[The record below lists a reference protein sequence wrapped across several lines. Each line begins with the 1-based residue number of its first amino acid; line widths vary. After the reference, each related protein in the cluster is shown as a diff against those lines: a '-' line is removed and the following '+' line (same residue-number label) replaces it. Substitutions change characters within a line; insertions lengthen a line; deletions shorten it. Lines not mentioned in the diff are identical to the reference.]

1 VKKYFLL
8 IFLILFSTKSVGSV
22 KNEIIKSFSEI
33 KNLNFEFTQT
43 INGKDETGNCSI
55 VFPKKIYCK
64 YNFKFNKVLVSNGN
78 SLVIKSDKNNQYYRY
93 SLKDTALNL
102 LLDKKYILGKMRIL
116 KGSLIDEKFFLFSIE
131 ENNQT
136 LNIFFDKNNYN
147 LIGWQTEDI
156 YQNLTIT
163 YIYDLKVNQ
172 NIEDEIF
179 RLPKN
184 N

>member
-1 VKKYFLL
+1 MKKNLFI
-8 IFLILFSTKSVGSV
+8 IFLILFSTKSLASI
-22 KNEIIKSFSEI
+22 KNEIIKSFNEI
-33 KNLNFEFTQT
+33 ENLNFKFTQT

-131 ENNQT
+131 ENNQK
-136 LNIFFDKNNYN
+136 LNIFFDKNNYD
-147 LIGWQTEDI
+147 LIGWQTLDI
-156 YQNLTIT
+156 YQNLSIT
-163 YIYDLKVNQ
+163 YLNSIKKNQ
-172 NIEDEIF
+172 KFKKNLF
-179 RLPKN
+179 RLPSQN
-184 N
+184 

>member
-1 VKKYFLL
+1 M
-8 IFLILFSTKSVGSV
+8 TK
-22 KNEIIKSFSEI
+22 
-33 KNLNFEFTQT
+33 NFF
-43 INGKDETGNCSI
+43 C
-55 VFPKKIYCK
+55 
-64 YNFKFNKVLVSNGN
+64 
-78 SLVIKSDKNNQYYRY
+78 
-93 SLKDTALNL
+93 
-102 LLDKKYILGKMRIL
+102 
-116 KGSLIDEKFFLFSIE
+116 SIE
-131 ENNQT
+131 ESNQT

-179 RLPKN
+179 KLPKN

>member
-1 VKKYFLL
+1 
-8 IFLILFSTKSVGSV
+8 
-22 KNEIIKSFSEI
+22 
-33 KNLNFEFTQT
+33 
-43 INGKDETGNCSI
+43 
-55 VFPKKIYCK
+55 
-64 YNFKFNKVLVSNGN
+64 
-78 SLVIKSDKNNQYYRY
+78 
-93 SLKDTALNL
+93 
-102 LLDKKYILGKMRIL
+102 M

-179 RLPKN
+179 KLPKN

>member
-1 VKKYFLL
+1 M
-8 IFLILFSTKSVGSV
+8 TK
-22 KNEIIKSFSEI
+22 
-33 KNLNFEFTQT
+33 
-43 INGKDETGNCSI
+43 
-55 VFPKKIYCK
+55 
-64 YNFKFNKVLVSNGN
+64 
-78 SLVIKSDKNNQYYRY
+78 
-93 SLKDTALNL
+93 
-102 LLDKKYILGKMRIL
+102 
-116 KGSLIDEKFFLFSIE
+116 KFFLFSIK

-136 LNIFFDKNNYN
+136 LNIFFDKDNYN

-179 RLPKN
+179 KLPKN

>member
-1 VKKYFLL
+1 MLNI
-8 IFLILFSTKSVGSV
+8 IFIF
-22 KNEIIKSFSEI
+22 
-33 KNLNFEFTQT
+33 
-43 INGKDETGNCSI
+43 
-55 VFPKKIYCK
+55 
-64 YNFKFNKVLVSNGN
+64 NFKFNKVLVSNGS
-78 SLVIKSDKNNQYYRY
+78 SLVIYSDKNNQYYRY

-102 LLDKKYILGKMRIL
+102 LLDKKYILEKMRISN
-116 KGSLIDEKFFLFSIE
+116 GSLIDEKFFLFSIE

-172 NIEDEIF
+172 NIEDGIF
-179 RLPKN
+179 KLPKN

>member
-1 VKKYFLL
+1 
-8 IFLILFSTKSVGSV
+8 
-22 KNEIIKSFSEI
+22 
-33 KNLNFEFTQT
+33 
-43 INGKDETGNCSI
+43 
-55 VFPKKIYCK
+55 
-64 YNFKFNKVLVSNGN
+64 
-78 SLVIKSDKNNQYYRY
+78 
-93 SLKDTALNL
+93 
-102 LLDKKYILGKMRIL
+102 MRIL
-116 KGSLIDEKFFLFSIE
+116 NGSLIDEKFFLFSIE

-172 NIEDEIF
+172 NIKDEIF
-179 RLPKN
+179 KLPKN

>member
-1 VKKYFLL
+1 M
-8 IFLILFSTKSVGSV
+8 
-22 KNEIIKSFSEI
+22 N
-33 KNLNFEFTQT
+33 
-43 INGKDETGNCSI
+43 
-55 VFPKKIYCK
+55 
-64 YNFKFNKVLVSNGN
+64 
-78 SLVIKSDKNNQYYRY
+78 
-93 SLKDTALNL
+93 
-102 LLDKKYILGKMRIL
+102 IL

-131 ENNQT
+131 ESNQT

-179 RLPKN
+179 KLPKN

>member
-1 VKKYFLL
+1 
-8 IFLILFSTKSVGSV
+8 
-22 KNEIIKSFSEI
+22 
-33 KNLNFEFTQT
+33 
-43 INGKDETGNCSI
+43 
-55 VFPKKIYCK
+55 
-64 YNFKFNKVLVSNGN
+64 
-78 SLVIKSDKNNQYYRY
+78 
-93 SLKDTALNL
+93 
-102 LLDKKYILGKMRIL
+102 MRIL
-116 KGSLIDEKFFLFSIE
+116 NGSLIDEKFFLFSIE

-136 LNIFFDKNNYN
+136 LNIFFDKNNYK

-179 RLPKN
+179 KLPKN

>member
-1 VKKYFLL
+1 MK
-8 IFLILFSTKSVGSV
+8 
-22 KNEIIKSFSEI
+22 
-33 KNLNFEFTQT
+33 
-43 INGKDETGNCSI
+43 
-55 VFPKKIYCK
+55 
-64 YNFKFNKVLVSNGN
+64 
-78 SLVIKSDKNNQYYRY
+78 
-93 SLKDTALNL
+93 
-102 LLDKKYILGKMRIL
+102 IL

-131 ENNQT
+131 ESNQT

-179 RLPKN
+179 KLPKN

>member
-1 VKKYFLL
+1 
-8 IFLILFSTKSVGSV
+8 
-22 KNEIIKSFSEI
+22 
-33 KNLNFEFTQT
+33 
-43 INGKDETGNCSI
+43 
-55 VFPKKIYCK
+55 
-64 YNFKFNKVLVSNGN
+64 
-78 SLVIKSDKNNQYYRY
+78 
-93 SLKDTALNL
+93 
-102 LLDKKYILGKMRIL
+102 MRIL
-116 KGSLIDEKFFLFSIE
+116 NGSLINEKFFLFSIE

-179 RLPKN
+179 KLPKN

>member
-1 VKKYFLL
+1 MKKNLLL
-8 IFLILFSTKSVGSV
+8 IFLILFSTKSLASI

-33 KNLNFEFTQT
+33 KNLNFKFTQT

-55 VFPKKIYCK
+55 EFPKKIYCK
-64 YNFKFNKVLVSNGN
+64 YNFRFNKVLVSNGN

-102 LLDKKYILGKMRIL
+102 LLDKKYILEKMSTL

-131 ENNQT
+131 ESNQK
-136 LNIFFDKNNYN
+136 LNIFFNKDNYN

-179 RLPKN
+179 KLPKN

>member
-1 VKKYFLL
+1 
-8 IFLILFSTKSVGSV
+8 
-22 KNEIIKSFSEI
+22 
-33 KNLNFEFTQT
+33 
-43 INGKDETGNCSI
+43 
-55 VFPKKIYCK
+55 
-64 YNFKFNKVLVSNGN
+64 
-78 SLVIKSDKNNQYYRY
+78 
-93 SLKDTALNL
+93 
-102 LLDKKYILGKMRIL
+102 MRISN
-116 KGSLIDEKFFLFSIE
+116 GSLIDEKFFLFSIE

-172 NIEDEIF
+172 NIKDEIF
-179 RLPKN
+179 KLPKN

>member
-1 VKKYFLL
+1 
-8 IFLILFSTKSVGSV
+8 
-22 KNEIIKSFSEI
+22 
-33 KNLNFEFTQT
+33 
-43 INGKDETGNCSI
+43 
-55 VFPKKIYCK
+55 
-64 YNFKFNKVLVSNGN
+64 
-78 SLVIKSDKNNQYYRY
+78 
-93 SLKDTALNL
+93 
-102 LLDKKYILGKMRIL
+102 MRIL

-131 ENNQT
+131 ERDQT

-179 RLPKN
+179 KLPKN

>member
-1 VKKYFLL
+1 M
-8 IFLILFSTKSVGSV
+8 TK
-22 KNEIIKSFSEI
+22 N
-33 KNLNFEFTQT
+33 
-43 INGKDETGNCSI
+43 
-55 VFPKKIYCK
+55 
-64 YNFKFNKVLVSNGN
+64 
-78 SLVIKSDKNNQYYRY
+78 
-93 SLKDTALNL
+93 
-102 LLDKKYILGKMRIL
+102 
-116 KGSLIDEKFFLFSIE
+116 FFLFSIE

-179 RLPKN
+179 KLPKN

>member
-1 VKKYFLL
+1 
-8 IFLILFSTKSVGSV
+8 
-22 KNEIIKSFSEI
+22 
-33 KNLNFEFTQT
+33 
-43 INGKDETGNCSI
+43 
-55 VFPKKIYCK
+55 
-64 YNFKFNKVLVSNGN
+64 
-78 SLVIKSDKNNQYYRY
+78 
-93 SLKDTALNL
+93 
-102 LLDKKYILGKMRIL
+102 MRIL
-116 KGSLIDEKFFLFSIE
+116 NGSLVDEKFFLFSIE

-172 NIEDEIF
+172 KIGDEVF
-179 RLPKN
+179 KLPKN

>member
-1 VKKYFLL
+1 
-8 IFLILFSTKSVGSV
+8 
-22 KNEIIKSFSEI
+22 
-33 KNLNFEFTQT
+33 
-43 INGKDETGNCSI
+43 
-55 VFPKKIYCK
+55 
-64 YNFKFNKVLVSNGN
+64 
-78 SLVIKSDKNNQYYRY
+78 
-93 SLKDTALNL
+93 
-102 LLDKKYILGKMRIL
+102 MRIL

-131 ENNQT
+131 ENNQK
-136 LNIFFDKNNYN
+136 LNIFFDKNNYD

-172 NIEDEIF
+172 NIGDEIF

>member
-1 VKKYFLL
+1 
-8 IFLILFSTKSVGSV
+8 
-22 KNEIIKSFSEI
+22 
-33 KNLNFEFTQT
+33 
-43 INGKDETGNCSI
+43 
-55 VFPKKIYCK
+55 
-64 YNFKFNKVLVSNGN
+64 
-78 SLVIKSDKNNQYYRY
+78 
-93 SLKDTALNL
+93 
-102 LLDKKYILGKMRIL
+102 MRIL
-116 KGSLIDEKFFLFSIE
+116 NGSLIDEKFFLFSIE

-136 LNIFFDKNNYN
+136 LNIFFDKDNYN

-179 RLPKN
+179 KLPKN

>member
-1 VKKYFLL
+1 
-8 IFLILFSTKSVGSV
+8 
-22 KNEIIKSFSEI
+22 
-33 KNLNFEFTQT
+33 
-43 INGKDETGNCSI
+43 
-55 VFPKKIYCK
+55 
-64 YNFKFNKVLVSNGN
+64 
-78 SLVIKSDKNNQYYRY
+78 
-93 SLKDTALNL
+93 
-102 LLDKKYILGKMRIL
+102 MRIL
-116 KGSLIDEKFFLFSIE
+116 NGSLIDEKFFLFSIE

-179 RLPKN
+179 KLPKN

>member
-1 VKKYFLL
+1 MRKL
-8 IFLILFSTKSVGSV
+8 IFAIILLSFFSQTYASI
-22 KNEIIKSFSEI
+22 KNNIIENFSKI
-33 KNLNFEFTQT
+33 DNLNFKFTQT
-43 INGKDETGNCSI
+43 INGKDETGNCTI

-64 YNFKFNKVLVSNGN
+64 YNFRNNKVLVSNGN

-93 SLKDTALNL
+93 PLKDTALNL
-102 LLDKKYILGKMRIL
+102 LLDKEFIL
-116 KGSLIDEKFFLFSIE
+116 KKMSNLDVNLIDKKFYLFSIE
-131 ENNQT
+131 EKNQI

-172 NIEDEIF
+172 NIEDKIF
-179 RLPKN
+179 KLPKN

>member
-1 VKKYFLL
+1 M
-8 IFLILFSTKSVGSV
+8 S
-22 KNEIIKSFSEI
+22 
-33 KNLNFEFTQT
+33 
-43 INGKDETGNCSI
+43 
-55 VFPKKIYCK
+55 
-64 YNFKFNKVLVSNGN
+64 
-78 SLVIKSDKNNQYYRY
+78 
-93 SLKDTALNL
+93 
-102 LLDKKYILGKMRIL
+102 IL

-136 LNIFFDKNNYN
+136 LNIFFDKNNYK

-172 NIEDEIF
+172 NIGDEIF

>member
-1 VKKYFLL
+1 
-8 IFLILFSTKSVGSV
+8 
-22 KNEIIKSFSEI
+22 
-33 KNLNFEFTQT
+33 
-43 INGKDETGNCSI
+43 
-55 VFPKKIYCK
+55 
-64 YNFKFNKVLVSNGN
+64 
-78 SLVIKSDKNNQYYRY
+78 
-93 SLKDTALNL
+93 
-102 LLDKKYILGKMRIL
+102 MRIL

-172 NIEDEIF
+172 NIGDEIF

>member
-1 VKKYFLL
+1 M
-8 IFLILFSTKSVGSV
+8 
-22 KNEIIKSFSEI
+22 
-33 KNLNFEFTQT
+33 
-43 INGKDETGNCSI
+43 D
-55 VFPKKIYCK
+55 
-64 YNFKFNKVLVSNGN
+64 
-78 SLVIKSDKNNQYYRY
+78 DKNNQYYRY

-116 KGSLIDEKFFLFSIE
+116 NGSLIDEKFFLFSIE

-172 NIEDEIF
+172 NIKDEIF
-179 RLPKN
+179 KLPKN

>member
-1 VKKYFLL
+1 
-8 IFLILFSTKSVGSV
+8 
-22 KNEIIKSFSEI
+22 
-33 KNLNFEFTQT
+33 
-43 INGKDETGNCSI
+43 
-55 VFPKKIYCK
+55 
-64 YNFKFNKVLVSNGN
+64 
-78 SLVIKSDKNNQYYRY
+78 
-93 SLKDTALNL
+93 
-102 LLDKKYILGKMRIL
+102 MRIL

-179 RLPKN
+179 KLPKN